1 MIHSSRRN
9 RPARRSGAPRI
20 GRLRGTALVSA
31 AVALVAGLLVATPAH
46 ANDREVVRHGSCSGS
61 TDWKIKAKP
70 DDGRLEVESEID
82 SNRAGQTWR
91 WALRHD
97 GQVAATGRSRTA
109 GRSGS
114 FEVERKTANSAGK
127 DSFKFRAVNTAG
139 GEVCVA
145 RVSL

>member
-1 MIHSSRRN
+1 MKTI
-9 RPARRSGAPRI
+9 PATAALLLAASLPVLGA
-20 GRLRGTALVSA
+20 GS
-31 AVALVAGLLVATPAH
+31 AH
-46 ANDREVVRHGSCSGS
+46 ASDDDVIRTGSCSGS

-70 DDGRLEVESEID
+70 DDGRLEVEAEID
-82 SNRAGQTWR
+82 SNRSGQTWA
-91 WALRHD
+91 WTLKHD
-97 GQVAATGRSRTA
+97 GSVADQGRSTTT

-127 DSFKFRAVNTAG
+127 DSFRFRAVNRAS